1 MNKQME
7 KTVFSER
14 LGQVLH
20 EEGLR
25 QVDLLEK
32 AKSIAENSNTKIT
45 KSDLSQYISGK
56 VIPGTEKLSLIALT
70 LGVNEAWLLGFYA
83 PKKRNGQTFD
93 L

>member
-1 MNKQME
+1 ME
-7 KTVFSER
+7 KSIFSNR
-14 LGQVLH
+14 LKQVLQ
-20 EEGLR
+20 EQGLRR

-32 AKSIAENSNTKIT
+32 AKSVAENSNTKIT